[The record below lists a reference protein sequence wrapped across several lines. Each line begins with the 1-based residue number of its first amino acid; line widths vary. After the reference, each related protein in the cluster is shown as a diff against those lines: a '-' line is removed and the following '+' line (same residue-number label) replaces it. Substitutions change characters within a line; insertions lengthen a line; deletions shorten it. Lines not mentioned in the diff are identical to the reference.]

1 VPKPQQSLFPLFIAL
16 RNEWNARKAQRQR
29 EEAEEEARRNGGGT
43 QSVVDKDNPLLQRPS
58 MNSDGYYFK

>member
-16 RNEWNARKAQRQR
+16 RNEWNARKLQRQR
-29 EEAEEEARRNGGGT
+29 EEAEERNAGS
-43 QSVVDKDNPLLQRPS
+43 QSVLLDKDNPLVRRPS